1 MWGRENRI
9 GGKKGLERNSRKKRE
24 TRDSAIKKKEYTKVV
39 KQITEIKRDPKKK
52 KSKLEKERKV

>member
-39 KQITEIKRDPKKK
+39 KQITEIKRDPKKNQNLRK
-52 KSKLEKERKV
+52 KERYE